1 MPDPKISISIT
12 DEDVAPSSKAANE
25 NLFDYYSQGSTA
37 KGTDSQYIES
47 PSIFLTDEDIVDIKG
62 ERQGYIDTISNNLA
76 TLGGKTAGNLLEG
89 VGYLVGTVNG
99 LAKAID
105 PSQDAKVSDFTENP
119 IIEAGTAINEY
130 IDKAFPNYD
139 TTDETENPL
148 ALKNFM
154 GTVMNSTV
162 RDAAPF
168 MAAAILE
175 GYGIGKIFETPAR
188 AARLAKIAESGGEIA
203 SKASMFNKVIRNA
216 PPEITQLLINNGEA
230 MLEADHTSE
239 QIYEDVFNRELIK
252 NGGDEQLAHEVAD
265 LAKTEAFKNIWALNM
280 AVLKI
285 NNLETRSLFKPA
297 LYSRRPLKELTKEW
311 STLTTK
317 VDKAKFLAQKG
328 YNMFSDP
335 IKESAEELLQ
345 GGASQAVSDRILSQ
359 GADSRLSPDEL
370 FNSAANT
377 LVEGVKRI
385 GTDEGKIEALTS
397 MILSGPVS
405 IYHKRKAQED
415 ERNNYLKRKGI
426 YDSSLD
432 EDITTDIKDNSETV
446 RKALVEKG
454 KELMSKARSFNETE
468 NLKNAAIVADDQT
481 LYQIAKDTQLANLA
495 FGHFEMGLAENLD
508 SKINEITKE
517 VGTELKAN
525 GKTTIE
531 DFATGKNISIEQ
543 YSAQLKEKLRSYE
556 DVYNS
561 IEGQYNFPTP
571 ELRQAAFVNGVLQ
584 QELKR
589 KIKNPNVVVG
599 QSWLDYKSKFVDPKT
614 ADIDAIQVPAKELK
628 ELEGK
633 TDVESITKSVELN
646 NIIQSYKELKNFES
660 EAPDLDAQLNY
671 KNYRDNINNK
681 LYYDALKQQF
691 KTLVDPTTSVPYIES
706 KVQEDEEKS
715 SNIISPT
722 VPVVENTK
730 NPIST
735 NSSNPGSATKEEPIM
750 ATEESESDVQALKEF
765 LKASEAAKSTQEG
778 DLELPAVF
786 KNADIEGSV
795 RNYKIP
801 SADFDSKIVDD
812 GEKPVKESIKETSVE
827 DINNNITK
835 KEREAKEIKNKIP
848 LYITNRFEKQV
859 GDKIP
864 VDITTGETELENQEA
879 LKILLSLKQGDQ
891 VTARVGF
898 YYPNKSKPDGDFLSY
913 NEAKSKNKQV
923 SPKTLTIRI
932 YKDGVKL
939 GAIKN
944 NQEEDIQ
951 EIFNNIENNPNEDF
965 KNNIINS
972 NLEVSSKW
980 SGFIRSLANKDLP
993 VNYQDVPFE
1002 DRAYLNSPSQ
1012 VTGSKDFVVITVT
1025 NEGDIKTPKKYTSK
1039 NYNYLGLKS
1048 STDLIGKVGVTY
1060 LRPGVMYTLVKSPDG
1075 KIIPL
1080 QTNGEYITPENA
1092 DYVISEITKAKKTKG
1107 YPLKELQQK
1116 ISPFVY
1122 YDRTNGFNLDKGK
1135 IYYKGKEISLD
1146 EMSNIVKSSYKPINL
1161 DTITNKQ
1168 LDGLLKLNVPKSTS
1182 IQFIN
1187 PKITLNLSP
1196 LKSQEEVMDDSV
1208 EAESTLETVSTTND
1222 IDYNY
1227 QQEIYNEYAGIIRPT
1242 TAEDVFEESMEK
1254 NLSDFDNVSDEL
1266 VSKLTQDTSVHPTL
1280 NPENEIATAQ
1290 DLKDLL
1296 KKYNKNIK
1304 DIKFNIK
1311 DLSNFTV
1318 AELEQHIKCL

>member
-12 DEDVAPSSKAANE
+12 DEDIAPSSKAANE

-62 ERQGYIDTISNNLA
+62 ERQGYIDTIANNLV

-154 GTVMNSTV
+154 GTVMNSTI

-175 GYGIGKIFETPAR
+175 GYGIGKIFQTPTQ

-252 NGGDEQLAHEVAD
+252 NGGDEELAHEVAD

-311 STLTTK
+311 STLTNK
-317 VDKAKFLAQKG
+317 VDKAKFLIQKG

-385 GTDEGKIEALTS
+385 GTNEGKIEALTS

-432 EDITTDIKDNSETV
+432 EDITADIKDNSETV
-446 RKALVEKG
+446 RKALVDKG
-454 KELMSKARSFNETE
+454 KELVSKARSFNETE
-468 NLKNAAIVADDQT
+468 NLKNVAIVADDQT

-495 FGHFEMGLAENLD
+495 FGHFEMGLGENLD

-589 KIKNPNVVVG
+589 KIKNPNIVVG

-633 TDVESITKSVELN
+633 TDIESINKSVELN

-660 EAPDLDAQLNY
+660 EAPDLDTQLNY

-715 SNIISPT
+715 SDIISPT
-722 VPVVENTK
+722 IPVVENTK
-730 NPIST
+730 NTTST
-735 NSSNPGSATKEEPIM
+735 SNSNPGSATKEEPLM

-827 DINNNITK
+827 DINSNITK

-879 LKILLSLKQGDQ
+879 LKILLSLKQGDNVESQ
-891 VTARVGF
+891 VGF

-913 NEAKSKNKQV
+913 NEALAKSK
-923 SPKTLTIRI
+923 PLTAKNLAIRI
-932 YKDGVKL
+932 YKNGIKL

-951 EIFNNIENNPNEDF
+951 DIFNNIESKPELQE
-965 KNNIINS
+965 NIIKS

-993 VNYQDVPFE
+993 TNYQDVPFE

-1135 IYYKGKEISLD
+1135 IYYKGKEVSLD
-1146 EMSNIVKSSYKPINL
+1146 EMGKIVKSSYKPINL
-1161 DTITNKQ
+1161 DTVTNKQ

-1222 IDYNY
+1222 NIPTESYDTTKP
-1227 QQEIYNEYAGIIRPT
+1227 INEVIP
-1242 TAEDVFEESMEK
+1242 EDQA
-1254 NLSDFDNVSDEL
+1254 DFDNISDEL
-1266 VSKLTQDTSVHPTL
+1266 VSKLTQDTSIHPTL